1 MTNRGGPGNQ
11 TRVLVLHI
19 YETAFRHQEMGLAAT
34 VAMALFLIIMVT
46 TLLQLRFLRK
56 DWEY

>member
-1 MTNRGGPGNQ
+1 
-11 TRVLVLHI
+11 LHI
-19 YETAFRHQEMGLAAT
+19 YETAFRYQEMGLAAT

-46 TLLQLRFLRK
+46 TLLQLRLLRK